1 MGRNNALLTVVS
13 VIIIFV
19 FLFIVYAASNNTS
32 SSSETVFPELTK
44 TLATD
49 HVKWGTNQKNI
60 LTEFSDFQCPACGS
74 FHQILKTYEA
84 SGSAEAKVASKIT
97 FVYKNYPLEKI
108 HKNARVAAYAAE
120 AAGLQGKFFEMAD
133 MLFENQKVWAESKD
147 INKTFLEYAKI
158 IKLDIEKYEK
168 DVTSSEVKKRVDDD
182 LILGNQVGLNSTPTF
197 YLNGKKLEFTTLDQF
212 QKLLADAVK

>member
-19 FLFIVYAASNNTS
+19 FLFIVYAASNNTN

-44 TLATD
+44 ASSTD

-74 FHQILKTYEA
+74 FHQILKNYEA

-120 AAGLQGKFFEMAD
+120 AAGLQGKFFEMSD

-147 INKTFLEYAKI
+147 INKTFLEYANI
-158 IKLDIEKYEK
+158 IKLDIEKYKK

>member
-1 MGRNNALLTVVS
+1 MNKNNALITTVS

-32 SSSETVFPELTK
+32 SSSVTVFPQLAK
-44 TLATD
+44 ALATD
-49 HVKWGTNQKNI
+49 HVKWGTNQKNV

-120 AAGLQGKFFEMAD
+120 AAGLQDKFFEMAD

-147 INKTFLEYAKI
+147 INKTFLEYASI
-158 IKLDIEKYEK
+158 LKLDIDKYKK
-168 DVTSSEVKKRVDDD
+168 DLTSSEVKKRVDDD
-182 LILGNQVGLNSTPTF
+182 LILGNQVELNSTPTF